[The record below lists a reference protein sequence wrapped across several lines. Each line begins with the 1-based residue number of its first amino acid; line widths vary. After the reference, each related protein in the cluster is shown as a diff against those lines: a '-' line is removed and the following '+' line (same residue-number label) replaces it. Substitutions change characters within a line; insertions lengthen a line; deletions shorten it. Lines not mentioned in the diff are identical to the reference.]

1 MDVLLR
7 EAGIYRFGPFR
18 LDPARRALFSGGERI
33 KLAERLFD
41 ALLYLVVNHGR
52 LVERDELLQAVW
64 AGRAVEENNL
74 GQAIFALRKALRA
87 AGGADSY
94 IITVPSRGFRFAEPV
109 LFEAVQAAPWS
120 PAIDAQPDLL
130 GPPPAGLLAPAI
142 FTWRGRL
149 SLAIAS
155 LALFVATTSL
165 VLWQTRAPSAPD
177 RAPAEQAFA
186 PPAHSIAVLAFDNM
200 SGDPKQAYFSDGLAE
215 QLIDSLTRINGLQV
229 AGRISSFSFRG
240 SHATIGDIARKLNVS
255 AVLQGSVRR
264 AGARVVVTAQL
275 TNAVTGFN
283 FWSRT
288 YDRNEGDIVNV
299 QTDIAQAV
307 TQSLQVSL
315 IGGDVTQ
322 LTVGSTTSAA
332 AYDAYLHGI
341 SQMRTIKDEDR
352 YRAALADFDRALAL
366 DPNYARAHAARASA
380 LMNIVAVGAMTN
392 AAAEHRMIEDAMA
405 AADRAIA
412 LAPDLAGGH
421 SARATVL
428 NRGLLDHQGAE
439 QEELRAL
446 ALGPGA
452 VEESNYASVEVS
464 LGHLDQAVAAAKR
477 GAQLDPLSAHSWNQL
492 GRTLFMAHRFDEA
505 RDALGHLSAL
515 TGALPL
521 SSVGLLGGILVAQGH
536 PEDARK
542 LCAAATSSTENVV
555 LAMAEQQL
563 GHQAEAAA
571 HLARVR
577 ALQGDAGAVSYA
589 EIYAQ
594 WHRTD
599 DALQW
604 LETAVRLHDPDL
616 SDIDVDPMLDPIRST
631 PRFKDIVARLKAEKR
646 I

>member
-7 EAGIYRFGPFR
+7 ERGVYRFGPFS
-18 LDPARRALFSGGERI
+18 LDPARRALFSRGERV

-41 ALLYLVVNHGR
+41 TLLYLVANHGR

-74 GQAIFALRKALRA
+74 GQAIFALRRVLRVS
-87 AGGADSY
+87 GGADSY
-94 IITVPSRGFRFAEPV
+94 IVTVPSRGFRFAEPV
-109 LFEAVQAAPWS
+109 QFDATREEPWAPD
-120 PAIDAQPDLL
+120 ID
-130 GPPPAGLLAPAI
+130 PPPELLPPLQGAQSAM

-149 SLAIAS
+149 SLAVSS
-155 LALFVATTSL
+155 LALFVATISL
-165 VLWQTRAPSAPD
+165 VFWQTRAPSAPD
-177 RAPAEQAFA
+177 RPAAEQAFA

-200 SGDPKQAYFSDGLAE
+200 SGDPGQAYFSDGLSE
-215 QLIDSLTRINGLQV
+215 QLIDTLTRINALQV

-255 AVLQGSVRR
+255 AVLEGSVRH
-264 AGARVVVTAQL
+264 AGAHVVVTAQL
-275 TNAVTGFN
+275 TNALTGFN

-288 YDRNEGDIVNV
+288 YDRDQGDIVNV
-299 QTDIAQAV
+299 QTDIARAV
-307 TQSLQVSL
+307 VQSLQVSL
-315 IGGDVTQ
+315 LGGDTAQ
-322 LTVGSTTSAA
+322 LTVGGTTNAA

-341 SQMRTIKDEDR
+341 SLNRQIRDEAH
-352 YRAALADFDRALAL
+352 YRMALAEFDRALAL
-366 DPNYARAHAARASA
+366 DPRYARAHAARSSA

-392 AAAEHRMIEDAMA
+392 AAAEHRMIDDAMA
-405 AADRAIA
+405 EADLAIA

-428 NRGLLDHQGAE
+428 NRGRLDHQGAE

-446 ALGPGA
+446 ALGPSA
-452 VEESNYASVEVS
+452 AEESNYASVEVS

-477 GAQLDPLSAHSWNQL
+477 GAQLDPLSAHSWNLL

-505 RDALGHLSAL
+505 RDALSHLAAL
-515 TGALPL
+515 TGELPL
-521 SSVGLLGGILVAQGH
+521 NSVGLLGGILVAQGH
-536 PEDARK
+536 PEEARR
-542 LCAAATSSTENVV
+542 LCAAAASSTENVV

-563 GHQAEAAA
+563 GHQAEADA
-571 HLARVR
+571 HLAKVH

-616 SDIDVDPMLDPIRST
+616 SDIDVDPMLDPIRAA
-631 PRFKDIVARLKAEKR
+631 PRFKDIVAQLKAEKR